1 MSRKPRVSEPEGR
14 DGGRTP
20 EAAETGMSER
30 AGRRKT
36 FVRRARS
43 ALRADRGQVVIA
55 VLCAVLGFA
64 VAAQVRAN
72 EADTKFANARQ
83 DELVGILGDLTQRS
97 DRLRGDIRDLE
108 ETRSGLVHDAQG
120 TAAAQDAR
128 RRATAY
134 GLLAGTLPATGSGVE
149 LTVDDPHARV
159 RAGDLLDTLEELRD
173 AGAEVVQ
180 VGDERVG
187 VNTYFADRADGGV
200 AVDGR
205 PLTPPYRFLA
215 IGDPHTM
222 ATALQIP
229 GGILQTLRNNGA
241 EGIVVQ
247 EQKIIIRSVRSP

>member
-1 MSRKPRVSEPEGR
+1 MSEPEER
-14 DGGRTP
+14 DAGSSRGTFARRVR
-20 EAAETGMSER
+20 AA
-30 AGRRKT
+30 A
-36 FVRRARS
+36 
-43 ALRADRGQVVIA
+43 RADRGQVLIA
-55 VLCAVLGFA
+55 VLCAALGFA

-72 EADTKFANARQ
+72 DRDTKFATARQ

-97 DRLRGDIRDLE
+97 DRLRGDVRDLE
-108 ETRSGLVHDAQG
+108 ETRSGLLQDAQG
-120 TAAAQDAR
+120 TTAIDDAR
-128 RRATAY
+128 RRADAY
-134 GLLAGTLPATGSGVE
+134 GLLAGTLPATGPGIE
-149 LTVDDPHARV
+149 LTVDDPHGRV

-180 VGDERVG
+180 VGDVRVG
-187 VNTYFADRADGGV
+187 VNTYFADENGGGV

-222 ATALQIP
+222 ATALRIP

-247 EQKIIIRSVRSP
+247 EQKIIIRAVRSP